1 MLSLTSQV
9 VRTVY
14 TLPYL
19 YLNCLLPHQEFINKR
34 KLSAPKDLPLSHPQV
49 SQTNMDPDPPPEF
62 GGRKDAPRGWWP
74 TCAHSTSCWEFS
86 PSRPQPSPLSL
97 PPPGSSH
104 LLGTVLLTLQGTAT
118 PRLLL
123 LLRPTPAPKSLALA
137 RCIINAPEVTD
148 GPSEAHAEPMAA
160 SKQLRRSARS
170 TPAPGPGDRSRRVH
184 GRTAEGLPTPEA
196 GRGRADSHLDRFSQT
211 TSHRDPLKVKN
222 STYLLL

>member
-74 TCAHSTSCWEFS
+74 TCAHGTSCWEFS
-86 PSRPQPSPLSL
+86 PSRPHPSPLPL
-97 PPPGSSH
+97 PPPKQSPPGHGPAHSAGDSHTPSPAAAAPYPRTQITRPSS
-104 LLGTVLLTLQGTAT
+104 VY
-118 PRLLL
+118 
-123 LLRPTPAPKSLALA
+123 
-137 RCIINAPEVTD
+137 INAPEVTD
-148 GPSEAHAEPMAA
+148 RPSGAHAEPMAA

-170 TPAPGPGDRSRRVH
+170 MPAPGPGDQARRVH
-184 GRTAEGLPTPEA
+184 SRSAEGLPTPEA
-196 GRGRADSHLDRFSQT
+196 GCGRADSHLDRFSQT
-211 TSHRDPLKVKN
+211 TSHCDPLKVKN

>member
-86 PSRPQPSPLSL
+86 PSRPHPSPLPL
-97 PPPGSSH
+97 PPPKQSPPGHGPAHSAGDSH
-104 LLGTVLLTLQGTAT
+104 T
-118 PRLLL
+118 PS
-123 LLRPTPAPKSLALA
+123 PAAAAPYPRPKSLALA

-160 SKQLRRSARS
+160 WKQLRQSARS